1 MSNPYYFPQQNSW
14 ADSLQNSIQL
24 GMQMYGLR
32 QKARSD
38 ELDRSIKAKQLAEHV
53 RQGELDYGTGTPGTA
68 SFVPG
73 LKQRALDLTEKNINT
88 DIERNQI
95 AAEKNR
101 IDTLPHNQIM
111 KTTDI
116 MAIEEPL
123 VRVVDGKRDER
134 MKNNF
139 KPVIDSLKS
148 LTGKVTNVEAV
159 KIVGQQ
165 WSFHKPQITENLIN
179 DRNKRIAENPNF
191 AGSVED
197 GQLKQVI
204 DLISMSDDQ
213 GNTKIPGPN
222 GQELTANLVPYLFP
236 KFITTMESYVAEQ
249 SAKKALLAK
258 TTTEAMPTMDKVAA
272 QKVLEGKPEEAV
284 RLIHPT
290 AESKAPTVHS
300 FTEGRNIV
308 NKQWDPAKKEW
319 VEVSR
324 GEKDKP
330 FSIQE
335 PKTVVTT
342 GPNGEVLIVDKN
354 ARTAS
359 PVKMQGEGGEKV
371 YKMAPSEV
379 KTSHVAL
386 KDNLASLSEVKKA
399 YNKGLIGP
407 VTGATKK
414 IGSKFF
420 ADKDFTTL
428 RNRVGQL
435 RTIVYGLSGKAI
447 NETEDKWLK
456 EEIIPNLMQPSE
468 NFEVTMNEF
477 EAWVVRK
484 KGFLEGAYPG
494 LESGKKQTSG
504 GSDPLGLR

>member
-1 MSNPYYFPQQNSW
+1 MSNPYFIPQQNSW
-14 ADSLQNSIQL
+14 ADSLHNSIQL
-24 GMQMYGLR
+24 GMQVYGMRLKDRGAKIEQGLR
-32 QKARSD
+32 ER
-38 ELDRSIKAKQLAEHV
+38 ELAEKE
-53 RQGELDYGTGTPGTA
+53 RQGQFDYGTGTPGTS

-73 LKQRALDLTEKNINT
+73 LKQRALDLTEKNIKT

-95 AAEKNR
+95 SAEKNR
-101 IDTLPHNQIM
+101 IDTLPHNQKLTPSDVMTSESLFQDDGMKKSFKSVFDSLNSIAG
-111 KTTDI
+111 KTT
-116 MAIEEPL
+116 
-123 VRVVDGKRDER
+123 K
-134 MKNNF
+134 
-139 KPVIDSLKS
+139 ID
-148 LTGKVTNVEAV
+148 AV
-159 KIVGQQ
+159 KVVGSQ
-165 WSFHKPQITENLIN
+165 WGFHKKKISENMIK
-179 DRNKRIAENPNF
+179 DYSKRIEENPNF
-191 AGSVED
+191 AGSAEAEQMKQMID
-197 GQLKQVI
+197 G
-204 DLISMSDDQ
+204 ISMSDDQ
-213 GNTKIPGPN
+213 GFLKIPRADGTEAKVN
-222 GQELTANLVPYLFP
+222 IVPHLFP
-236 KFITTMESYVAEQ
+236 LFQTTMESYVAEQ
-249 SAKKALLAK
+249 SAKKASLAK

-284 RLIHPT
+284 TLMHPT
-290 AESKAPTVHS
+290 AESKAPTVQT

-308 NKQWDPAKKEW
+308 NKQWDPKSKSWIEI
-319 VEVSR
+319 SR